1 MIEPDFNKC
10 IYVKPL
16 QGLGNRILLLDSV
29 FAFATEFSFASIKIC
44 WYTSEGFSDES
55 FEDLFDIDVL
65 PKNVQLISLEEY
77 KQAKKYCLNLENN
90 FKQDPETLEW
100 KFKLEPNKLLSTISN
115 SSFCYESY
123 APLKWVFSLHLKND
137 GDFLSNFL
145 KPSLYL
151 KKVIDEVFEQGM
163 DALHIR
169 KGDAVIG
176 PWAENYL
183 VSPDE
188 VFHKKV
194 KESPKKRFFLSTDCE
209 KTQQEFLE
217 LYPDQIIVNKQK
229 DFVPDNLTIKDNKG
243 CQDDAVVDMF
253 LLSKANHIYGT
264 NWSTFNKAANIIGQ
278 NNLTRLIDNNI
289 PDFSAIVAVKNRF
302 NILKTSIQSWLLQE
316 KIKEII
322 VVDWSSEDFDKDYLE
337 GLDPR
342 IKVITVKGQE
352 NFHLSNA
359 YNLAIKFAS
368 CDHIIKLDSD
378 YIINPYH
385 KLSEFINEDFDKE
398 FLTGYWRQKNKDGD
412 LGFLEYLNGFIC
424 VKKEYLLAVG
434 GYLGNQFG
442 YGNDDC
448 DLYSRLGKSG
458 LTRKGILVSKNF
470 VPIFH
475 IPHADEKRAENYQEK
490 NIKLSLEKNKSVNY
504 TE

>member
-1 MIEPDFNKC
+1 MDKHIF
-10 IYVKPL
+10 VKPL
-16 QGLGNRILLLDSV
+16 QGLGNRLLLLDSI
-29 FAFATEFSFASIKIC
+29 FAFAEKTNFTSIKIC

-55 FEDLFDIDVL
+55 FEDLFDVDNL
-65 PKNVQLISLEEY
+65 PDNIELISLQEY
-77 KQAKKYCLNLENN
+77 KQASKYCFNLDKNV
-90 FKQDPETLEW
+90 KQDLNTLKWIHEADT
-100 KFKLEPNKLLSTISN
+100 KLLINKIST

-123 APLKWVFSLHLKND
+123 APLKWVFGFNLESDGVFLEKHLKPNKD
-137 GDFLSNFL
+137 LQ
-145 KPSLYL
+145 
-151 KKVIDEVFEQGM
+151 KVIDEVYEQGM

-194 KESPKKRFFLSTDCE
+194 KDNPNKKFFLSTDCE

-243 CQDDAVVDMF
+243 CQDDAVIDMF

-278 NNLTRLIDNNI
+278 NNLTRLKHNNI

-302 NILKTSIQSWLLQE
+302 NILKTSIQSWLSQE

-322 VVDWSSEDFDKDYLE
+322 IVDWSSEDFDKDYLE
-337 GLDPR
+337 GLDPK
-342 IKVITVKGQE
+342 IKVVTVEGQE
-352 NFHLSNA
+352 HFHLSNA
-359 YNLAIKFAS
+359 YNTAIKHAS
-368 CDHIIKLDSD
+368 CDHIMKLDAD
-378 YIINPYH
+378 YIINPYRQ
-385 KLSEFINEDFDKE
+385 LSEYIDQNFDRE
-398 FLTGYWRQKNKDGD
+398 FLTGYWKQKKLDGD

-424 VKKEYLLAVG
+424 VKKEYLVSLG
-434 GYLGNQFG
+434 GYQGNQFG

-448 DLYSRLGKSG
+448 DLYVRLRESG
-458 LTRKGILVSKNF
+458 LTRKALNVKKNF
-470 VPIFH
+470 VPFFH
-475 IPHADEKRAENYQEK
+475 IPHSDGKRVENYKEK
-490 NIKLSLEKNKSVNY
+490 NLNSSLERNKSVNH
-504 TE
+504 TEQ